1 MEKINIMEIL
11 KGAKEGDVFMNLLGT
26 KFVFRDGNLITE
38 GGYFDEMKITDIY
51 KLKDIASMM
60 FYKVLETNSYSE
72 EDLPYGIPK
81 KITFKSGAEKV
92 YFRIKMKDGGFE
104 MKNHYVIPTMKIVE
118 TSTEDVM
125 TTSPIKTLNEIFYA
139 GSDRDVAD
147 RVEW

>member
-38 GGYFDEMKITDIY
+38 GGYFDEY

-60 FYKVLETNSYSE
+60 FYKVSETNSYSE

-92 YFRIKMKDGGFE
+92 YFRIKMKDGDVWSTIDE
-104 MKNHYVIPTMKIVE
+104 KTKRINAELRIRHLKWENVLKVEDYV
-118 TSTEDVM
+118 
-125 TTSPIKTLNEIFYA
+125 
-139 GSDRDVAD
+139 
-147 RVEW
+147 